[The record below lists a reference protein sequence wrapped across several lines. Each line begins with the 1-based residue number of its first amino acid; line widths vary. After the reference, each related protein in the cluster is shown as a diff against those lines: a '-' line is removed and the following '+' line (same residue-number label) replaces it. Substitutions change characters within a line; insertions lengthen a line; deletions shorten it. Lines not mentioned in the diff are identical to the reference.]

1 VVVGVKGEH
10 FVAYFGGC
18 GTRRVGWQESGS
30 SDQREKQQFKVGNYF
45 NRFWGLCSYSTSA
58 NITRMP

>member
-1 VVVGVKGEH
+1 VVGVKGEH
-10 FVAYFGGC
+10 FVAYFWVC

-45 NRFWGLCSYSTSA
+45 NLFPGVMFL
-58 NITRMP
+58 

>member
-1 VVVGVKGEH
+1 VVGVKGEH
-10 FVAYFGGC
+10 FVAYFWVC

-45 NRFWGLCSYSTSA
+45 NRFPGVMFL
-58 NITRMP
+58 